1 MGIVDDKGR
10 VIGKDGKL
18 LGFVDKDGKII
29 GTNGKIIGKAGTS
42 RRLAYD
48 KTASL

>member
-29 GTNGKIIGKAGTS
+29 GTNGKIIGKQELPAGSPMIKTTS
-42 RRLAYD
+42 L
-48 KTASL
+48 